1 MLVPGDSSDR
11 IAQRQQATRISLNSK
26 ESAIKIKGL
35 IRQGWEEVAGEYAKD
50 RIGIFERS
58 AIRLLELLS
67 PLSNCDLIDIG
78 WRTVQ
83 LERDF
88 NIRCGFSNL
97 DDRLPT
103 FFLEERLPPHQL
115 SFDIQPEDLDKAL
128 TRPD

>member
-1 MLVPGDSSDR
+1 MPVPGDSSDR
-11 IAQRQQATRISLNSK
+11 IAQRQQATRISLNAK

-35 IRQGWEEVAGEYAKD
+35 IRQGWEEVAREYAKD

-97 DDRLPT
+97 DDRPPT
-103 FFLEERLPPHQL
+103 FFLEERLPLHQL